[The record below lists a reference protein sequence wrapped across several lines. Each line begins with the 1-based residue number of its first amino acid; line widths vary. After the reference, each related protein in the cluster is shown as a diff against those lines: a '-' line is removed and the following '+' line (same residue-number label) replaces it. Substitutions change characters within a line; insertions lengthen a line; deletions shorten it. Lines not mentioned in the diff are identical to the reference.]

1 MNNFIFENS
10 TKVFFGKGCVKE
22 YLCCL
27 TKAYGDTVMLCY
39 GGGSIKKNGIYDE
52 VTNILE
58 AAGKTVVEF
67 SGIMA
72 NPTYAK
78 VLEGAKLAKKNDVSL
93 LLGIGGGSVMDCCKA
108 ISIAARY
115 DGDVWEDFWKRPGVF
130 DFEPLPLGVIVVSV
144 LFAVV
149 SLFCLPQADRA
160 RTKQTHKTSERMDFN
175 VLFMVPP

>member
-1 MNNFIFENS
+1 
-10 TKVFFGKGCVKE
+10 
-22 YLCCL
+22 
-27 TKAYGDTVMLCY
+27 MLCY

-52 VTNILE
+52 IRNILK

-78 VLEGAKLAKKNDVSL
+78 VLEGAKLAKENDVSL

-115 DGDVWEDFWKRPGVF
+115 DGNVWEDFWARPGVF
-130 DFEPLPLGVIVVSV
+130 DFEPLPLGVIVTVAGTGSECNGG
-144 LFAVV
+144 AVITNEE
-149 SLFCLPQADRA
+149 L
-160 RTKQTHKTSERMDFN
+160 KIKTGRDYPAMQSQIRIA
-175 VLFMVPP
+175 